1 MAFFSKIIKTALAIV
16 DNEKSA
22 EDNNSITSVNT
33 STSGGGSGITYHQT
47 AVIYDALSEGPIE
60 GLVDDGASIKLGGNK
75 AFNYGDKDI
84 VAILDATDV
93 SYVASTGVVTDH
105 NNPSFIDSANTS
117 QGSRDVLIVGGSKRG
132 TINTSIGNTIISGAS
147 GFTFASSDV
156 VPDGTKKLLPH
167 IRITGAG
174 PDGGEFTARVTEFIN
189 TSAVRVNLRPSKN
202 TTNAVCKLDYVGT
215 VTGYNPSQNKV
226 TITAGGVDTS
236 NTTATLSTPTR
247 TATQKPLAKY
257 DNFLW
262 AFRHGTRNQTY
273 LPTPAGIGSASV
285 AYRVTN
291 GNLDTVPNTG
301 YPTWTSLSKRLGKT
315 DNPPY
320 TGTAGQYSA
329 SGSGSMGVSDPSE
342 VDLIRLT
349 FNFPQGLNA
358 YKADGNKI
366 EKQGAIY
373 RISLIYERNGTEHT
387 AILNGDSSYSGVH
400 TKYGYNYS
408 AGHRGGVTS
417 GTAIVA
423 GTKRNFNYIYEFDIS
438 KFQPFDNYT
447 IKVERINEVNG
458 QDGDWAWSSSA
469 TLTSI
474 ENVITDKLS
483 FPYTAYAGVI
493 VDAKDFQ
500 SIPRRSY
507 EIRGL
512 KVKVPTNYFP
522 KDEKTGAGLRRTSAA
537 YTRNVTSG
545 ADTSAYVDWDGNFRG
560 DKKTFSPSHVNYEPV
575 YTSNP
580 VWIFMD
586 LMTNPRYGLGQ
597 HINPDF
603 DFSMIDKYT
612 MYSLAKYCDE
622 LVPDGKG
629 GVEPRFECN
638 IYIQKTE
645 NAIKILKNF
654 TTTMRS
660 MLIWWNGQ
668 VSLGANI
675 QKGAVYT
682 FTKSN
687 VLNGDFTYQ
696 GTSTRFRNNQIVVTW
711 NNPDKAYKQDVV
723 TVEDN
728 DDIAKT
734 GKVKTKSV
742 TAFGCTSEGQAIRYG
757 KWHLAGELKE
767 KEICSFETGI
777 NGGMLRPGDV
787 INIQDPDLTD
797 IVASGRVTTTSSS
810 TTTVIKTDR
819 DISGFLNQ
827 TDNFDLHLIYPSG
840 GAYLS
845 QTDATIN
852 STNYRQGDLV
862 LLDETGAA
870 IDTEAKASNCKDDA
884 GAAVQLTWSEETRIE
899 TKPISN
905 FSSSAITVSSAFS
918 SVPNGEVIYTVSG
931 QKADGSSVA
940 GSLKQYMVTSIKE
953 NFEEMTF
960 SVSAA
965 EYDVS
970 KFDSIDRGYVIP
982 DIPDVMRPPRD
993 ADAVPEP
1000 QEVFLEVVS
1009 SGQGDIGAENGRD
1022 LLVEWQH
1029 PTNGIQDPN
1038 GDNVD
1043 DVYEHLAAYEIA
1055 HNADE
1060 GDVPGKFLRET
1071 ISSTNTTSFRI
1082 KNLGVTGEI
1091 IVRVRTV
1098 NSIGVTSSWVQR
1110 TIEINEDKLLPQNVP
1125 SIGFGLNGGIARG
1138 GILSCPIN
1146 INSSNGTV
1154 TFASNTYT
1162 YTPPNP
1168 GVSGISIS
1176 SGNTAMTTQANFNSL
1191 ANGETGYL
1199 YLDYDGSLSR
1209 GTTRTD
1215 LLQPVFFQTEE
1226 TTEDA
1231 NGVEN
1236 YFQYAT
1242 RLGESNEDFVQLSGN
1257 VSVSAASVDV
1267 SGQGTTFDVSATGFE
1282 AGDVIIIGDAGT
1294 SRFITTV
1301 GHIESNTALS
1311 LTTAP
1316 TRAYSDANVFRQTLR
1331 TSNANDSILASV
1343 TNTGGVFSLINFSSG
1358 NKGADAFTINGTN
1371 ENHNF
1376 PSSAAGLVTDFSS
1389 FTNSYTV
1396 NKGTIS
1402 YAFASS
1408 GTTPNTFGLTK
1419 SDSNCTSVIN
1429 SSTGAITVTA
1439 LAADTASITVTITDR
1454 ENSETIA
1461 TRVISLGKS
1470 IPGAAGAGTD
1480 SRTVNL
1486 TADDYSIV
1494 YDSSGANPSPS
1505 GTITLTAT
1513 AQNFSTP
1520 FFKFTGDG
1528 ISDEG
1533 TYSANGSNTTTDTFT
1548 FSVPSTINTAPQ
1560 TIKVGVAEG
1569 NQTELAFDTI
1579 TLTSLQQG
1587 SQGVDGAPAYTAII
1601 TNEAHTFPASN
1612 TGIVSSF
1619 ANSGTKIEVYKG
1631 ATQLT
1636 PVANNTTPST
1646 NQYTVTTSATNIT
1659 PGAFTLNTGSEKN
1672 VTVADHSG
1680 VANGTDLSE
1689 IEYSID
1695 IENEVTLT
1703 KAQTFTKSKRGDDG
1717 STGAAGINGLLTNEA
1732 ASATVGSFYNP
1743 TNNTINYS
1751 GTGGEFKIFSGASEL
1766 TSGVVYGI
1774 SGGTVGATSTT
1785 KTQNNLTLTINNS
1798 TGVYSLS
1805 GGSWDSDIE
1814 NFTLTG
1820 TVTAS
1825 SVTIEKIYT
1834 IDKTNIY
1841 ARTNLIASEQVFKYN
1856 SAGANPSPSTIELR
1870 ATAPSPFT
1878 IFGSY
1883 QYKFLKS
1890 TDGGENFT
1898 TIQALSTDNTVN
1910 VSAGAISLG
1919 AEVFKV
1925 EAYSASSSYGGQ
1937 YIVDED
1943 ELTLLRVQDGATGDT
1958 GDSIINIYKFSTT
1971 EPDAPDAGTSNPP
1984 SGWYSTIATAISNG
1998 SGILYVSYGN
2008 KPAGSSTIT
2017 WNDPVRYVRNY
2028 GDIGGTKP
2036 PEDAN
2041 KFEKVADSEEG
2052 RWRFRINDG
2061 SVQDVDVFS
2070 QSERTKLGYLRAG
2083 RLHDDSGD
2091 LESTAGSQNKANT
2104 AENNAKTQEETN
2116 RFTVPSNTTDGV
2128 FSFKIGTS
2136 GTTQTYDVL
2145 SSDSRTKFDRLR
2157 QGQDPLDANQSIRND
2172 GIRLYAN
2179 GVLQGAN
2186 SQSTAVTTTGIGAET
2201 PAGAQTKANTAE
2213 TNAKTQEEANRFTV
2227 PSNSTDGVFSFKV
2240 GTSGS
2245 TQTYDVLSSDSRT
2258 KFDRLRQGQDP
2269 LDNTKSIRNAG
2280 VTIDSSGILQ
2290 GIGTSSIKVNNTKI
2304 TMNANGT
2311 LSGAGSG
2318 AVTTTGIGAETPSGA
2333 QSKADSAE
2341 SNAKGQ
2347 EEANRFTVPT
2357 NSTDGVF
2364 SFKIGTSGSTQTYDV
2379 LSSDSRTKFDRVRQ
2393 GQDPLDAS
2401 KSIRNTGITLA
2412 ANGVLSGGGTSTQVN
2427 IGSIAATPFNTSG
2440 DVDTGETI
2448 AVGSK
2453 ITIDRDNERILIE
2466 D

>member
-1 MAFFSKIIKTALAIV
+1 
-16 DNEKSA
+16 
-22 EDNNSITSVNT
+22 
-33 STSGGGSGITYHQT
+33 
-47 AVIYDALSEGPIE
+47 
-60 GLVDDGASIKLGGNK
+60 
-75 AFNYGDKDI
+75 
-84 VAILDATDV
+84 
-93 SYVASTGVVTDH
+93 
-105 NNPSFIDSANTS
+105 
-117 QGSRDVLIVGGSKRG
+117 
-132 TINTSIGNTIISGAS
+132 
-147 GFTFASSDV
+147 
-156 VPDGTKKLLPH
+156 
-167 IRITGAG
+167 
-174 PDGGEFTARVTEFIN
+174 
-189 TSAVRVNLRPSKN
+189 
-202 TTNAVCKLDYVGT
+202 
-215 VTGYNPSQNKV
+215 
-226 TITAGGVDTS
+226 
-236 NTTATLSTPTR
+236 
-247 TATQKPLAKY
+247 
-257 DNFLW
+257 
-262 AFRHGTRNQTY
+262 
-273 LPTPAGIGSASV
+273 
-285 AYRVTN
+285 
-291 GNLDTVPNTG
+291 
-301 YPTWTSLSKRLGKT
+301 
-315 DNPPY
+315 
-320 TGTAGQYSA
+320 
-329 SGSGSMGVSDPSE
+329 
-342 VDLIRLT
+342 
-349 FNFPQGLNA
+349 
-358 YKADGNKI
+358 
-366 EKQGAIY
+366 
-373 RISLIYERNGTEHT
+373 
-387 AILNGDSSYSGVH
+387 
-400 TKYGYNYS
+400 
-408 AGHRGGVTS
+408 
-417 GTAIVA
+417 
-423 GTKRNFNYIYEFDIS
+423 
-438 KFQPFDNYT
+438 
-447 IKVERINEVNG
+447 
-458 QDGDWAWSSSA
+458 
-469 TLTSI
+469 
-474 ENVITDKLS
+474 
-483 FPYTAYAGVI
+483 
-493 VDAKDFQ
+493 
-500 SIPRRSY
+500 
-507 EIRGL
+507 
-512 KVKVPTNYFP
+512 
-522 KDEKTGAGLRRTSAA
+522 
-537 YTRNVTSG
+537 
-545 ADTSAYVDWDGNFRG
+545 
-560 DKKTFSPSHVNYEPV
+560 
-575 YTSNP
+575 
-580 VWIFMD
+580 MD

-597 HINPDF
+597 HIDPDF

-638 IYIQKTE
+638 IYIQKNQ

-654 TTTMRS
+654 STTMRS

-696 GTSTRFRNNQIVVTW
+696 GTSTRFRNNQVVVTW
-711 NNPDKAYKQDVV
+711 NNPEKSYKQDVV
-723 TVEDN
+723 TVEDS

-734 GKVKTKSV
+734 GKIKTKNV

-940 GSLKQYMVTSIKE
+940 GSLKQYMITSIKE

-960 SVSAA
+960 SISAG
-965 EYDVS
+965 EYDIS
-970 KFDSIDRGYVIP
+970 KFDSIDRGYIIP
-982 DIPDVMRPPRD
+982 NIPDVMRPPRD

-1082 KNLGVTGEI
+1082 KDLGVTGEI

-1125 SIGFGLNGGIARG
+1125 SVGFGLNGGIARG
-1138 GILSCPIN
+1138 GILSCPID
-1146 INSSNGTV
+1146 INTSNGTV
-1154 TFASNTYT
+1154 TFASSTYT
-1162 YTPPNP
+1162 YTPPSPNIP
-1168 GVSGISIS
+1168 GISIS

-1191 ANGETGYL
+1191 ADGETGYL

-1215 LLQPVFFQTEE
+1215 LLQPVFLQTEE

-1242 RLGESNEDFVQLSGN
+1242 RLGESNEDFVQLSGT
-1257 VSVSAASVDV
+1257 VSVSASSVDV

-1316 TRAYSDANVFRQTLR
+1316 TRTYSDVNVFRQTLR

-1454 ENSETIA
+1454 ESNETIA

-1486 TADDYSIV
+1486 TAEDYSIV

-1505 GTITLTAT
+1505 GTIKLTAT

-1520 FFKFTGDG
+1520 FFRFTGDG

-1533 TYSANGSNTTTDTFT
+1533 TFTANGSNTTTDTIN
-1548 FSVPSTINTAPQ
+1548 FSVPSTINTTPQ

-1587 SQGVDGAPAYTAII
+1587 SQGTDGAPAYTAIL

-1646 NQYTVTTSATNIT
+1646 NQYAVTTSATNIT
-1659 PGAFTLNTGSEKN
+1659 PGTFTLNTGSEKN
-1672 VTVADHSG
+1672 ITVGNHSG
-1680 VANGTDLSE
+1680 VANGIDLSE

-1695 IENEVTLT
+1695 IEDEVTLT
-1703 KAQTFTKSKRGDDG
+1703 KAQTFTKSKKGDDG

-1743 TNNTINYS
+1743 TNNTVNYS

-1814 NFTLTG
+1814 NFTMTG

-1841 ARTNLIASEQVFKYN
+1841 ARTNLVASEQVFKYDN
-1856 SAGANPSPSTIELR
+1856 TGANPSPSTIELR

-1878 IFGSY
+1878 FFGNY

-1910 VSAGAISLG
+1910 VSAGALSLG

-1925 EAYSASSSYGGQ
+1925 EAYSASSSPGGQ

-1943 ELTLLRVQDGATGDT
+1943 ELTLLRVRDGATGDT
-1958 GDSIINIYKFSTT
+1958 GGTIINVYKRKST
-1971 EPDAPDAGTSNPP
+1971 APSTPSNGATNPP
-1984 SGWYSTIATAISNG
+1984 TSPETWYSTIAAAVSAGT
-1998 SGILYVSYGN
+1998 GILWVSFGN

-2017 WNDPVRYVRNY
+2017 WNDPVRYVQDY
-2028 GDIGGTKP
+2028 DDIGGTKP
-2036 PEDAN
+2036 PSDAN
-2041 KFEKVADSEEG
+2041 KFEKVDDSEQG
-2052 RWRFRINDG
+2052 RWRFKIDG
-2061 SVQDVDVFS
+2061 GIVQDVDVFDSTERGKLANLRLGKAPGNANISIQNDSILEADIVGSNKVFGAGQKPNKTTFADNSTQGVFTLTLDGTSSVVNVFDSTERGKLDNLRNNKLPGDATKTLENTTDS
-2070 QSERTKLGYLRAG
+2070 QA
-2083 RLHDDSGD
+2083 
-2091 LESTAGSQNKANT
+2091 KAT
-2104 AENNAKTQEETN
+2104 SAETNAKAQEESN
-2116 RFTVPSNTTDGV
+2116 RFTVPSNSTDGL
-2128 FSFKIGTS
+2128 FTYKIGTS
-2136 GTTQTYDVL
+2136 GNPQTYDVL

-2157 QGQDPLDANQSIRND
+2157 QGQDPLDAS
-2172 GIRLYAN
+2172 
-2179 GVLQGAN
+2179 
-2186 SQSTAVTTTGIGAET
+2186 
-2201 PAGAQTKANTAE
+2201 
-2213 TNAKTQEEANRFTV
+2213 
-2227 PSNSTDGVFSFKV
+2227 
-2240 GTSGS
+2240 
-2245 TQTYDVLSSDSRT
+2245 
-2258 KFDRLRQGQDP
+2258 
-2269 LDNTKSIRNAG
+2269 KSIRNAG

-2290 GIGTSSIKVNNTKI
+2290 GIGTSSVKVNNTKI
-2304 TMNANGT
+2304 TIGANGV
-2311 LSGAGSG
+2311 LSGAGGGTVSIG
-2318 AVTTTGIGAETPSGA
+2318 GIGGETPTQIQA
-2333 QSKADSAE
+2333 RATAAE
-2341 SNAKGQ
+2341 VAAKGQ
-2347 EEANRFTVPT
+2347 EEANRFTVPA
-2357 NSTDGVF
+2357 NSTDGLF
-2364 SFKIGTSGSTQTYDV
+2364 SFKVGTSGTVQTYDV

-2393 GQDPLDAS
+2393 GQDPLDAT
-2401 KSIRNTGITLA
+2401 KSIRNVGVTIDSSGILQGIGTSSVKVNNTKITLA
-2412 ANGVLSGGGTSTQVN
+2412 ANGVLSGGGTSSQVN

>member
-1 MAFFSKIIKTALAIV
+1 MGWLSSMMKIATAVAE
-16 DNEKSA
+16 NEKSA
-22 EDNNSITSVNT
+22 EDNNSLANIGTT
-33 STSGGGSGITYHQT
+33 TSGGGSGITYHQT

-60 GLVDDGASIKLGGNK
+60 GLVDDGASIKLGGNQ

-105 NNPSFIDSANTS
+105 NTPSFINSANTA

-132 TINTSIGNTIISGAS
+132 TINTSVGNTIISGAS

-174 PDGGEFTARVTEFIN
+174 PDGGDFTARVTEFIN
-189 TSAVRVNLRPSKN
+189 TAAVRVNLRPSKN

-215 VTGYNPSQNKV
+215 VTSYNPSQNKV
-226 TITAGGVDTS
+226 TIAAGGVDTS

-301 YPTWTSLSKRLGKT
+301 YPTWTEQGKRLGKT

-320 TGTAGQYSA
+320 TGTAGNYVA
-329 SGSGSMGVSDPSE
+329 SGSGGMGVSDPGE

-373 RISLIYERNGTEHT
+373 RISLVYERNGTEHT
-387 AILNGDSSYSGVH
+387 TILNGQSSYSSVSR
-400 TKYGYNYS
+400 KYGYNYS
-408 AGHRGGVTS
+408 AGHRGGVTV

-458 QDGDWAWSSSA
+458 QEGNWAWSSSA
-469 TLTSI
+469 TLQSI
-474 ENVITDKLS
+474 ENIITDKLS

-493 VDAKDFQ
+493 VDAKDFT
-500 SIPRRSY
+500 SIPKRSY

-522 KDEKTGAGLRRTSAA
+522 KEEKTGAGLRRTSAA

-597 HINPDF
+597 HIDPDF

-638 IYIQKTE
+638 IYIQKNQ

-654 TTTMRS
+654 STTMRS

-675 QKGAVYT
+675 QKGAIYT

-687 VLNGDFTYQ
+687 VINGDFTYQ
-696 GTSTRFRNNQIVVTW
+696 GTSSRFRNNQVVVTW
-711 NNPDKAYKQDVV
+711 NNPEKSYKQDVV
-723 TVEDN
+723 TVEDS

-734 GKVKTKSV
+734 GKIKSKNV

-787 INIQDPDLTD
+787 INVQDPDLTD

-810 TTTVIKTDR
+810 TTTVVKTDR

-827 TDNFDLHLIYPSG
+827 NDNFDLHLIYPSG
-840 GAYLS
+840 GAYLT
-845 QTDATIN
+845 QTSATIN

-862 LLDETGAA
+862 LLDESGAS

-940 GSLKQYMVTSIKE
+940 GSLKQYMITSIKE

-960 SVSAA
+960 SISAV
-965 EYDVS
+965 EYDIS
-970 KFDSIDRGYVIP
+970 KFDSIDRGYIIP
-982 DIPDVMRPPRD
+982 NIPDVMRPPRD
-993 ADAVPEP
+993 SDAVPEP

-1082 KNLGVTGEI
+1082 KDLGVTGEV

-1110 TIEINEDKLLPQNVP
+1110 TIEINEDKLLPQNIPAV
-1125 SIGFGLNGGIARG
+1125 GFGLNGGIARG
-1138 GILSCPIN
+1138 GILSCPIDVN
-1146 INSSNGTV
+1146 TSNGTV
-1154 TFASNTYT
+1154 TFASSTYT

-1168 GVSGISIS
+1168 GLPVINVVS
-1176 SGNTAMTTQANFNSL
+1176 SGNTTATTQANFNNL
-1191 ANGETGYL
+1191 GNGETGYL

-1209 GTTRTD
+1209 GETRTD

-1242 RLGESNEDFVQLSGN
+1242 RLGESNEDFTQLSGT
-1257 VSVSAASVDV
+1257 VSVAASSVDV
-1267 SGQGTTFDVSATGFE
+1267 SGTGTTFDVSATGFE

-1294 SRFITTV
+1294 TRFITTV

-1316 TRAYSDANVFRQTLR
+1316 TRAYNSVNVFRQTLR
-1331 TSNANDSILASV
+1331 TSNANDSILAAV
-1343 TNTGGVFSLINFSSG
+1343 TNTGGVFSLVNFSSG
-1358 NKGADAFTINGTN
+1358 NRGADAFTINGTN

-1402 YAFASS
+1402 YVFASS
-1408 GTTPNTFGLTK
+1408 GSTPSTFGLTK

-1439 LAADTASITVTITDR
+1439 MAADIAKITVTITDR
-1454 ENSETIA
+1454 ETNETIA

-1486 TADDYSIV
+1486 TASDYSIV
-1494 YDSSGANPSPS
+1494 YGPDGTNPSPS
-1505 GTITLTAT
+1505 STIVLTAT
-1513 AQNFSTP
+1513 AQNFTNP
-1520 FFKFTGDG
+1520 YFRFTGDG

-1533 TYSANGSNTTTDTFT
+1533 TFTANGSNTTTDTIN
-1548 FSVPSTINTAPQ
+1548 FSVPSSINTTPQ
-1560 TIKVGVAEG
+1560 TIKVGVAEA

-1587 SQGVDGAPAYTAII
+1587 SQGTDGAPAYTAIL

-1612 TGIVSSF
+1612 TGVVSSF

-1646 NQYTVTTSATNIT
+1646 NEYAVTTSATNIT
-1659 PGAFTLNTGSEKN
+1659 PGTFQLFNSGNKN
-1672 VTVADHSG
+1672 ITVGNHSG

-1695 IENEVTLT
+1695 IEDTVTLT
-1703 KAQTFTKSKRGDDG
+1703 KAQTFTKSKKGDDG

-1732 ASATVGSFYNP
+1732 ASATVGSFFDFN
-1743 TNNTINYS
+1743 NNTINYT
-1751 GTGGEFKIFSGASEL
+1751 GTGGEFKIYSGASEL

-1798 TGVYSLS
+1798 TGVYSLA
-1805 GGSWDSDIE
+1805 GGSWSSDIE
-1814 NFTLTG
+1814 NFTMTG

-1825 SVTIEKIYT
+1825 SITIEKVYT
-1834 IDKTNIY
+1834 IDKTTIF
-1841 ARTNLIASEQVFKYN
+1841 ASTNLVASEQVFKYDN
-1856 SAGANPSPSTIELR
+1856 TGANPSPSTIELR
-1870 ATAPSPFT
+1870 ATPPSPFT

-1883 QYKFLKS
+1883 EYKFLKS
-1890 TDGGENFT
+1890 TDGGENFS

-1925 EAYSASSSYGGQ
+1925 EAYSASSSPGGQ

-1943 ELTLLRVQDGATGDT
+1943 ELTILRVRDGATGDT
-1958 GDSIINIYKFSTT
+1958 GNSIINIYKFSST
-1971 EPDAPDAGTSNPP
+1971 EPDAPAAGTANPP
-1984 SGWYSTIATAISNG
+1984 SGWYTSIVTAFSNG
-1998 SGILYVSYGN
+1998 SGILWVSVGN

-2017 WNDPVRYVRNY
+2017 WNDPIRYVQNY

-2036 PEDAN
+2036 PSDAN
-2041 KFEKVADSEEG
+2041 KFEKVDDSEQG
-2052 RWRFRINDG
+2052 RWRFKING
-2061 SVQDVDVFS
+2061 GNVEDVDVFDS
-2070 QSERTKLGYLRAG
+2070 TERGKLANLRLGKAPGNANISIQNDSILEADIVGSNKVFNAGQKPNKTTFADNSTQGVFTLTLDGTNSTVNVFNSTERTKLDNLRNNKLPGDATKT
-2083 RLHDDSGD
+2083 LENTADSQVKADDAETAAK
-2091 LESTAGSQNKANT
+2091 LQESTH
-2104 AENNAKTQEETN
+2104 
-2116 RFTVPSNTTDGV
+2116 RFTVPANSTDGV
-2128 FSFKIGTS
+2128 FTYKIGT
-2136 GTTQTYDVL
+2136 GGGNQTYDVL
-2145 SSDSRTKFDRLR
+2145 SSDSRTKFSRVKE
-2157 QGQDPLDANQSIRND
+2157 GVDPLDAS
-2172 GIRLYAN
+2172 
-2179 GVLQGAN
+2179 
-2186 SQSTAVTTTGIGAET
+2186 
-2201 PAGAQTKANTAE
+2201 
-2213 TNAKTQEEANRFTV
+2213 
-2227 PSNSTDGVFSFKV
+2227 
-2240 GTSGS
+2240 
-2245 TQTYDVLSSDSRT
+2245 
-2258 KFDRLRQGQDP
+2258 
-2269 LDNTKSIRNAG
+2269 KSIRNEG
-2280 VTIDSSGILQ
+2280 VTVDSSGILQ

-2304 TMNANGT
+2304 TMNSNGS
-2311 LSGAGSG
+2311 LSGAGTGS
-2318 AVTTTGIGAETPSGA
+2318 VTIGGIGGETPTQIQARATTAET
-2333 QSKADSAE
+2333 
-2341 SNAKGQ
+2341 NAKAQ
-2347 EEANRFTVPT
+2347 ETAHRFTVPA

-2364 SFKIGTSGSTQTYDV
+2364 TYKIGTGGSNQTYDV
-2379 LSSDSRTKFDRVRQ
+2379 LSSDSRTKFSRVKE
-2393 GQDPLDAS
+2393 GVDPLDAS
-2401 KSIRNTGITLA
+2401 KSIRNNGITLA
-2412 ANGVLSGGGTSTQVN
+2412 ANGVLSGGGSSAQVN
-2427 IGSIAATPFNTSG
+2427 VGSIANSPFNTSG